1 MKDYKML
8 EYSINLR
15 KLIDNYIEPNSLGD
29 RPAAKDA
36 ALNNTQTQMEEIYEK
51 LRRFALNFYTPDQLK
66 KAYPKHDHYTS
77 IRKVQDEVLKQ
88 YLPSPERIFDVQK
101 SK

>member
-51 LRRFALNFYTPDQLK
+51 LRRFALNPYTCIKQVIPQK
-66 KAYPKHDHYTS
+66 KRY
-77 IRKVQDEVLKQ
+77 
-88 YLPSPERIFDVQK
+88 K
-101 SK
+101 SFTPRCSLT